1 MKGCIIIAEN
11 ELELNLN
18 LEDIKLVNLST
29 ERKKD
34 GGKIDRAN
42 NIEILEFNKERNQ
55 IAVEYTENVTGALD
69 LNLTIEAIFSVEA
82 EKDLSAAQLEEIV
95 KKGDIDHLAYPL
107 LTEAT
112 QITSFI
118 TGKVQGIPTIFP
130 PVLEDE
136 TDHGK

>member
-29 ERKKD
+29 ERKKN
-34 GGKIDRAN
+34 GGKIDRKN

-82 EKDLSAAQLEEIV
+82 EKDLTATQLEEIV

-107 LTEAT
+107 LTEST

-130 PVLEDE
+130 PMLEDKA
-136 TDHGK
+136 DKDK